1 MAHYP
6 CPQSHEV
13 KQPYKKIALGWVT
26 FLTVLALLPIP
37 AYPLQHWWYLD
48 DPNTCETLKTPLSSK
63 KTVTLP
69 NRVTQWPVHPM
80 RKVTLRHQEKSKAL
94 FQSKSPPEN
103 FLHPQI
109 LVTKKD
115 SENYSNFSFP
125 GATLPSHAGFSTFA
139 ISEVSKYNG
148 HSESLYDSN
157 SAGEK

>member
-48 DPNTCETLKTPLSSK
+48 DPNTCETLKKPLSSK
-63 KTVTLP
+63 KTVTMP

-125 GATLPSHAGFSTFA
+125 DASLPSHAGFSTLA
-139 ISEVSKYNG
+139 IPEVSKYTS
-148 HSESLYDSN
+148 HSEPLFDSH
-157 SAGEK
+157 STGEK